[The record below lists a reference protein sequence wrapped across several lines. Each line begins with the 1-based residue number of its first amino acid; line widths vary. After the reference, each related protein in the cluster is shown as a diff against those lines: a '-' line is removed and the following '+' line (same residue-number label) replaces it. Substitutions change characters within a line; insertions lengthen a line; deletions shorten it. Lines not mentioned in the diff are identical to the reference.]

1 MEEKQDLIIGRNA
14 VTEALRS
21 GRAVDSI
28 LVARGERSGS
38 LGKIIGMCRER
49 GIVVKQADSRKLDF
63 LCGHAGHQ
71 GIVAYAAV
79 RDYAQIDDIFALAEE
94 RGEDPFIV
102 ICDELEDPHNLG
114 AIIRT
119 AEAAGVHGIVVPK
132 RRSAS
137 LSYAVG
143 KASAGAVEYVP
154 VARVANI
161 PAALED
167 FKKRGL
173 WIFGADS
180 DGEDSAA
187 ADLTGPAGLVIGSEG
202 FGLSRLVKEKCD
214 VIISLP
220 MKGKLNSLNAS
231 VAAGILMFEIL
242 RRREAAAASESL

>member
-1 MEEKQDLIIGRNA
+1 
-14 VTEALRS
+14 
-21 GRAVDSI
+21 
-28 LVARGERSGS
+28 
-38 LGKIIGMCRER
+38 
-49 GIVVKQADSRKLDF
+49 
-63 LCGHAGHQ
+63 
-71 GIVAYAAV
+71 
-79 RDYAQIDDIFALAEE
+79 
-94 RGEDPFIV
+94 
-102 ICDELEDPHNLG
+102 
-114 AIIRT
+114 
-119 AEAAGVHGIVVPK
+119 
-132 RRSAS
+132 
-137 LSYAVG
+137 VG